1 MKNNKILMLLLL
13 VGTTILLQSCLKNEE
28 DLFGQPS
35 SNRMDAYLD
44 KAKNVLTGAP
54 NGWAFE
60 YYPNVKQ
67 AYGGFTYTLKFNT
80 DGTVEARKE
89 GVAAA
94 EKSGFSIKTDA
105 GPVLS
110 FDTYSN
116 LLHEYAT
123 PSSSAYQAKQGDFEF
138 VIDSVGEEI
147 VKLHGKRTRNVMYL
161 YKLTESAET
170 YLKKVERQRSLFW
183 YDHTE
188 GTIGTATDRQT
199 YDFTARQMTIGGGKV
214 AYTFTDKGIRLFKEV
229 ALGGRMVRNFENDDA
244 HMQLKCLDEGATDV
258 VLKGTLSGEYFPGLL
273 EADAGIIRINDA
285 EISKTITMS
294 HLKDFDVKKNGDW
307 FTLTQEGD
315 NVKLV
320 YTANRTGHVRT
331 GHIDYAL
338 GEIRGTV
345 TIVQGTFADDVVGD
359 YELHYQDGANTYTMK
374 ARITPDKKLYLM
386 YGENELSMK
395 LRVTNET
402 IIGIESGQYM
412 GELKNEDGTVSY
424 CYNIFLDEAN
434 TYWTGYNAGYYYNAG
449 FSYSEDTH
457 EQVGH
462 FEGMFGAR
470 TLRNFA
476 LYSFKAK
483 KFSSDNNSGYLVRM
497 KDPYLVKTN

>member
-138 VIDSVGEEI
+138 VIDSVGEDR
-147 VKLHGKRTRNVMYL
+147 KSTRLNSSHANISYAVFC
-161 YKLTESAET
+161 
-170 YLKKVERQRSLFW
+170 LKKKKSNCEPLRAS
-183 YDHTE
+183 HTP
-188 GTIGTATDRQT
+188 T
-199 YDFTARQMTIGGGKV
+199 
-214 AYTFTDKGIRLFKEV
+214 
-229 ALGGRMVRNFENDDA
+229 
-244 HMQLKCLDEGATDV
+244 
-258 VLKGTLSGEYFPGLL
+258 
-273 EADAGIIRINDA
+273 
-285 EISKTITMS
+285 
-294 HLKDFDVKKNGDW
+294 
-307 FTLTQEGD
+307 
-315 NVKLV
+315 
-320 YTANRTGHVRT
+320 
-331 GHIDYAL
+331 
-338 GEIRGTV
+338 
-345 TIVQGTFADDVVGD
+345 
-359 YELHYQDGANTYTMK
+359 
-374 ARITPDKKLYLM
+374 
-386 YGENELSMK
+386 
-395 LRVTNET
+395 
-402 IIGIESGQYM
+402 
-412 GELKNEDGTVSY
+412 
-424 CYNIFLDEAN
+424 
-434 TYWTGYNAGYYYNAG
+434 
-449 FSYSEDTH
+449 
-457 EQVGH
+457 
-462 FEGMFGAR
+462 
-470 TLRNFA
+470 
-476 LYSFKAK
+476 
-483 KFSSDNNSGYLVRM
+483 
-497 KDPYLVKTN
+497 